1 MARVYVPRDGTDSSG
16 RGRALTRVTLTRGW
30 VGGWLGWVGDLS
42 EKIAGEM
49 GGNKDSGHNGHLGS
63 HGFCRGRRR
72 EVDVSPQR
80 GNYLNAHGSW
90 DPHISGSV
98 SCCLFRAASY
108 HV

>member
-1 MARVYVPRDGTDSSG
+1 MFSVLVRCIVASCSFQTINTEE
-16 RGRALTRVTLTRGW
+16 LTSLVRKTRFHSRLEGP
-30 VGGWLGWVGDLS
+30 
-42 EKIAGEM
+42 E
-49 GGNKDSGHNGHLGS
+49 
-63 HGFCRGRRR
+63 RGRRR